1 MNFTPEWFICVP
13 DADRM
18 NKLVFTV
25 MRGLGEFPVGICNA
39 ALRFYVGKKMF
50 KIFHLQCCLANF
62 TGSTFAF

>member
-1 MNFTPEWFICVP
+1 MLKATKVLGEFYP

-39 ALRFYVGKKMF
+39 ALRFYVGKK
-50 KIFHLQCCLANF
+50 CLKYFISSAV
-62 TGSTFAF
+62 